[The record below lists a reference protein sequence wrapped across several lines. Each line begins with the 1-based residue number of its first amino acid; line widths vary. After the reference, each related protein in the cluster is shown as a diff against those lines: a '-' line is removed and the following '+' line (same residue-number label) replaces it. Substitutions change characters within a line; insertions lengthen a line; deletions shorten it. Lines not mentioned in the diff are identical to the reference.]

1 MKKLLIIIAMVLS
14 GCESS
19 KDKIINEQR
28 QIIEMQ
34 RAYYD
39 TLQMH
44 YDHLYDNY
52 KKVYKTAKWATDS
65 LINQRTIK

>member
-1 MKKLLIIIAMVLS
+1 MKKLLIIALVFG
-14 GCESS
+14 GCESG

-44 YDHLYDNY
+44 YNNLYENY
-52 KKVYKTAKWATDS
+52 KKVYKTARWATDS
-65 LINQRTIK
+65 LLNQKTIK